1 MIKARKNNPVSF
13 ILNFTEQQT
22 EKIMIK
28 NKMTENL
35 NSKSCHLSGYNVS
48 LETVTGDSGWF
59 DLETMTEV
67 QM

>member
-1 MIKARKNNPVSF
+1 
-13 ILNFTEQQT
+13 
-22 EKIMIK
+22 MIK

-48 LETVTGDSGWF
+48 LVTVTGDLSRWF